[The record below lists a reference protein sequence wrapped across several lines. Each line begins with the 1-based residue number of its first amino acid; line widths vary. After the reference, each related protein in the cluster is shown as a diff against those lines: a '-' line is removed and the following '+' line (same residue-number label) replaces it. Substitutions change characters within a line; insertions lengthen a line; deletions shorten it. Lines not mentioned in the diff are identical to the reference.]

1 MAEEED
7 NTDGTYLDPY
17 TGAVLGKAVG
27 ERFFDTVR
35 SLHRYLL
42 YLDRRRKKANAR
54 AARHPTPETAQIT
67 EVSSHPREVHN
78 MHGSRRH
85 ELQWQKEP
93 RGCTF

>member
-35 SLHRYLL
+35 SQHRYLL
-42 YLDRRRKKANAR
+42 LLHHRLSAVPG
-54 AARHPTPETAQIT
+54 PTSQE
-67 EVSSHPREVHN
+67 
-78 MHGSRRH
+78 G
-85 ELQWQKEP
+85 
-93 RGCTF
+93 